1 MIPTR
6 TQVASKVAEWEAGS
20 KSESLEGFISAW
32 LDTLSLPETIIVAS
46 NVVNPKEQIL
56 SDLES
61 YVKQSS

>member
-6 TQVASKVAEWEAGS
+6 SQIAAKVAEWEAGD
-20 KSESLEGFISAW
+20 KLQVLEEFIIAW
-32 LDTLSLPETIIVAS
+32 LDTLDLPASIIVAS
-46 NVVNPKEQIL
+46 NSVNPKEQIL